1 MKLLSDN
8 RKFWRTVK
16 PLFSDKIQTSTAIT
30 LLENDELAIE
40 NKVVANIFNHYFVR
54 ITDSFNITIV
64 SENLTP
70 TTQII
75 DPLDVALTKCKFH
88 PFVKL
93 INERVQVKQRVKFQ
107 HISLQE
113 VVVQLHKLNPKKSC
127 LVDSLPTRLLK
138 EHFEVFGVEL
148 QNLTNSS
155 LSSGVFPDKLKME
168 EVSSLFKSEDPF
180 IKKNYRPITVLP
192 AVSKVYERIM
202 QDQIIS
208 SMEPVISI
216 YLCGFRKGY
225 STQHALMRLIE
236 KCKETL
242 DTNGHAGALL
252 MDLSKAFDCLDHDL
266 LIAKLRAYS
275 FSRKALALIY
285 SYLNERQQSV
295 KVNGTFSEWKE
306 STKGVPQGSVLGPLL
321 FNTFI
326 NYVFFLVND
335 TEVCNY
341 ADDMTIFACDSDVNN
356 AQYKLE
362 ADASR
367 LSKWF
372 VDNHMKLNDAK
383 CHLMLFGNK
392 SPNISGNI
400 SSSCI
405 EQSDKE

>member
-1 MKLLSDN
+1 MKLLTDN

-30 LLENDELAIE
+30 LLENDELVNE

-54 ITDSFNITIV
+54 ITDSLNIPIV
-64 SENLTP
+64 SENLRP

-88 PFVKL
+88 PSVKL

-148 QNLTNSS
+148 QNLTNSG
-155 LSSGVFPDKLKME
+155 LSNGVFPDKLKMGE
-168 EVSSLFKSEDPF
+168 LSSLFKSEDPF

-242 DTNGHAGALL
+242 DKNGHAGALL

-285 SYLNERQQSV
+285 SYLNERQQCQ
-295 KVNGTFSEWKE
+295 SEWHI
-306 STKGVPQGSVLGPLL
+306 Q
-321 FNTFI
+321 
-326 NYVFFLVND
+326 
-335 TEVCNY
+335 
-341 ADDMTIFACDSDVNN
+341 
-356 AQYKLE
+356 
-362 ADASR
+362 
-367 LSKWF
+367 
-372 VDNHMKLNDAK
+372 
-383 CHLMLFGNK
+383 
-392 SPNISGNI
+392 
-400 SSSCI
+400 
-405 EQSDKE
+405 